1 MQVNVFDDKK
11 SLGHT
16 AAGALSL
23 FIPFVFIIFI
33 FYEIIEHLLLAGR
46 EKEANF
52 LGDIVEYLFGLGA
65 ASLIWRMICS

>member
-1 MQVNVFDDKK
+1 MMINVFDDKK

-16 AAGALSL
+16 IAGAVSL
-23 FIPFVFIIFI
+23 FIPFVFVLFI
-33 FYEIIEHLLLAGR
+33 FYEIIEHLLLAGK

-65 ASLIWRMICS
+65 TALAMRMIL

>member
-1 MQVNVFDDKK
+1 MQINVFDDKK

-16 AAGALSL
+16 IAGAISQFFPLV
-23 FIPFVFIIFI
+23 FVIFI
-33 FYEIIEHLLLAGR
+33 FYEIIEHLLLAGK

-65 ASLIWRMICS
+65 ATLIWRMICL